1 MTVQEI
7 LRQEIKTLK
16 EQKIE
21 SPILKARIILSSI
34 LNITKEELILQEN
47 RILEDNII
55 REYKGKIEQLVKK
68 QPEGQPLFM
77 LP

>member
-34 LNITKEELILQEN
+34 LNITKEELY
-47 RILEDNII
+47 
-55 REYKGKIEQLVKK
+55 YKKIE
-68 QPEGQPLFM
+68 F
-77 LP
+77 